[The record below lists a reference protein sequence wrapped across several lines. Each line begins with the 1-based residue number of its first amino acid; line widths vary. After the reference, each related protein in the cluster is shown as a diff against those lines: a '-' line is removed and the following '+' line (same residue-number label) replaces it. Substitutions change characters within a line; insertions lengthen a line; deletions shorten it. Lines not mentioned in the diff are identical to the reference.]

1 MLDALSML
9 CGGVAGAGLA
19 AVVGRAREHRV
30 SPEGLADVLQ
40 WGFLVAGPA
49 HAVVLN
55 KDGAL
60 FGAWRYTGPDT
71 ATASGAALDALAR
84 QVNDALLPFA
94 DGWMWHVDAVR
105 RPAEPY
111 PASAFPPLAGDV
123 PDVSV
128 PAWIDAERRSAFVG
142 GAGHRRAGDA
152 QTGQFVSEYTL
163 TLTYL
168 PPPTTH
174 SRAARVFVAETQRDA
189 SGGAAAAC
197 AREVEHFQ
205 RQAALLEQRLGGRF
219 HLERLNAAAV
229 VTHLH
234 RCLTTHDHLVAPPP
248 SGAYLN
254 SVLASE
260 AFVPGFVPRVGDR
273 HVHVIAIESYPE
285 DHGGGRLDF
294 LHALAVPYR
303 WSSRFIPVGQ
313 RTADRLIRRHR
324 QAWFSKR
331 KDFGTFVREMSS
343 NRERSGYER
352 QHEEELFGNQDA
364 TAMLR
369 DLNAAQAANASGT
382 VRFGY
387 STQVVLVA
395 DEDPGVSAAHAA
407 EVVRALHDHG
417 FTARI
422 ETVNAPEAFFGS
434 LPGHGYQ
441 NLRRP
446 LLHSK
451 NLADLWPLTSVWPGL
466 PHNPSQYFPTGSP
479 PLMHVATDGS
489 TPFRLNLHVGDVGH
503 TVVVGATGAGK
514 STLLGLVQAQWQ
526 RYAAEL
532 GAQTVV
538 FDYDYSHWLLARACG
553 AQHYDLCAGR
563 PDAVAFQPLADVDRA
578 DERAWAGGWLE
589 VLLELQGV
597 RVTPEQRGRLARAL
611 ALLGEQPRGH
621 RTLTEFVTQVQ
632 DTALREAFAP
642 YLAGGTYGQ
651 LFDAAADAVGDAQFQ
666 VFELKHLLALGDRV
680 VAPAFLYLAHRIER
694 RLDGRPTLTV
704 VEEVHALLKAGF
716 PELLR
721 TWLLTQRKRNG
732 AVVLVLHTPAQLDQL
747 PAKAV
752 IVESCPT
759 RILLPNAEAGTE
771 SNARCYRELGLTDPE
786 IALVAAAVPKRDYYV
801 RSPLG
806 SRVVKLQLG
815 PVARAFVGLPAGLG
829 PDAVRREVADLERAH
844 GLAWPSAW
852 LARLG
857 LTPPHAVVIAS
868 ADRTTS
874 GAVACAQIDLVPGA
888 QRRPV
893 SSQHPTQEPAHVD
906 DATFAAV

>member
-1 MLDALSML
+1 MLDVLSML
-9 CGGVAGAGLA
+9 CGGAAGVGLA
-19 AVVGRAREHRV
+19 AVVHRAREDRLL
-30 SPEGLADVLQ
+30 PAGLADVLQ
-40 WGFLVAGPA
+40 WGFLVAGPER
-49 HAVVLN
+49 AVVLN

-60 FGAWRYTGPDT
+60 LGAWRYTGPDT
-71 ATASGAALDALAR
+71 ATASGVALDAIAR

-111 PASAFPPLAGDV
+111 PSSAFPALSAAS
-123 PDVSV
+123 PDISV
-128 PAWIDAERRSAFVG
+128 PAWIDAERRAAFA
-142 GAGHRRAGDA
+142 GAAAGPGRRTGDVQA
-152 QTGQFVSEYTL
+152 GQFVSEYTI

-168 PPPTTH
+168 PPPATH
-174 SRAARVFVAETQRDA
+174 SRAARVFVAEGRHA
-189 SGGAAAAC
+189 GAPRENAAAAAC
-197 AREVEHFQ
+197 AREVAHFQ

-219 HLERLNAAAV
+219 HLARLDAAGLVA
-229 VTHLH
+229 HLH
-234 RCLTTHDHLVAPPP
+234 RCLTTLDHAVTPPP
-248 SGAYLN
+248 VGAYLN
-254 SVLASE
+254 SVLASQ

-273 HVHVIAIESYPE
+273 HVHVVAVESYPE
-285 DHGGGRLDF
+285 DHAGARLDF

-352 QHEEELFGNQDA
+352 QSEDELFGNQDA

-395 DEDPGVSAAHAA
+395 DEDPATAAAHAA

-417 FTARI
+417 FTARV

-466 PHNPSQYFPTGSP
+466 PTNPSQYFPPGSP

-503 TVVVGATGAGK
+503 AVVVGATGAGK

-538 FDYDYSHWLLARACG
+538 FDFDYSHWLLARACG
-553 AQHYDLCAGR
+553 AQHYDLCADR

-589 VLLELQGV
+589 VLLELQGL

-611 ALLGEQPRGH
+611 ALLGEQPRAH

-642 YLAGGTYGQ
+642 YLSGGTYGQ
-651 LFDAAADAVGDAQFQ
+651 LFDAAADAVGDAQYQ

-680 VAPAFLYLAHRIER
+680 VAPAFLYLAHRVER

-732 AVVLVLHTPAQLDQL
+732 AVVLVLHTPAQLEQL

-759 RILLPNAEAGTE
+759 RILLPNAEAGTA

-786 IALVAAAVPKRDYYV
+786 IALVAGAVPKRDYYV

-815 PVARAFVGLPAGLG
+815 PVARAFVGLPAGMG
-829 PDAVRREVADLERAH
+829 PDTVRSAVADLERTEGPAWPRRWLAQH
-844 GLAWPSAW
+844 GLVRPHDAVITPAD
-852 LARLG
+852 APA
-857 LTPPHAVVIAS
+857 LTTADPPRPAI
-868 ADRTTS
+868 
-874 GAVACAQIDLVPGA
+874 
-888 QRRPV
+888 RRPAPDPEL
-893 SSQHPTQEPAHVD
+893 SDVD
-906 DATFAAV
+906 HTARAAV